1 MANKPTL
8 EEKLKILD
16 NLKANVKKKYGADV
30 LVTGKEALSKGLLD
44 KNIIATPSLELNQ
57 ALYCGGFS
65 GIVELFGPPASG
77 KTSLA
82 IETLAKAQ
90 KEDPNFFGAWLE
102 TEHSI
107 NEEILKQHGVDLN
120 RMTFVDQENVDNA
133 ENALDIVYA
142 LIQNGIPD
150 LVVVNSVAGLTP
162 KKETEEDLSKQDIA
176 LVARIMSKFFR
187 KATGAAGKNK
197 IVMIFINQ
205 VRDNVGVMFG
215 DPTTT
220 TGGRALGFYASQ
232 RIKLN
237 ANKVQ
242 KEDPITADEGIKV
255 SCIVH
260 KNRLAGMHN
269 PYTKCVYYAKFAT
282 GIDSVVA
289 IPQTLLDKG
298 IFVKSGAWWYY
309 PNKENPA
316 IVAGV
321 QCKFGSQN
329 AFIEALRTNKDFF
342 NAMYLMTSASE
353 VTLEEMDKIDK
364 EQEENEKFL
373 AETGAIDSAV
383 PEEGNNE

>member
-16 NLKANVKKKYGADV
+16 NLKTNVKKKYGADV

-90 KEDPNFFGAWLE
+90 REDPNFFGAWLE

-107 NEEILKQHGVDLN
+107 NEEILQQHGVDLN
-120 RMTFVDQENVDNA
+120 RMTFVDQESVDNA

-142 LIQNGIPD
+142 LLQNGIPD
-150 LVVVNSVAGLTP
+150 LVIVNSVAGLTP

-260 KNRLAGMHN
+260 CLRYACTEVLIVQIDIMNDHN
-269 PYTKCVYYAKFAT
+269 
-282 GIDSVVA
+282 GIIGIKRAD
-289 IPQTLLDKG
+289 LL
-298 IFVKSGAWWYY
+298 
-309 PNKENPA
+309 
-316 IVAGV
+316 
-321 QCKFGSQN
+321 
-329 AFIEALRTNKDFF
+329 L
-342 NAMYLMTSASE
+342 
-353 VTLEEMDKIDK
+353 
-364 EQEENEKFL
+364 
-373 AETGAIDSAV
+373 
-383 PEEGNNE
+383 